1 MLKVVLLQL
10 CATLAAAALAAVF
23 FGVHGA
29 ISAALAGLVCVVPNA
44 LFALRMKALTA
55 RPGGPGSALA
65 FVVGEFIKIVAIV
78 GLLVLIRFV
87 YPDLHWGGMFIGLIL
102 ALKAN
107 LFAFL
112 VKT

>member
-1 MLKVVLLQL
+1 MLKVVFLQL
-10 CATLAAAALAAVF
+10 AAILVATAISAVF

-29 ISAALAGLVCVVPNA
+29 VSAALAGLACAVPNA
-44 LFALRMKALTA
+44 LFALRLTLVSK
-55 RPGGPGSALA
+55 RSGSASVGG
-65 FVVGEFIKIVAIV
+65 FIVGELIKLVAIV
-78 GLLVLIRFV
+78 GLLVLAWAV
-87 YPDLHWGGMFIGLIL
+87 YPDLSWWGLLVGLVL

>member
-1 MLKVVLLQL
+1 MLKVVFLQT
-10 CATLAAAALAAVF
+10 CATLLAAALAAVF

-29 ISAALAGLVCVVPNA
+29 VSAALAGLVCVAPNV
-44 LFALRMKALTA
+44 LFALRLKAMSRHPGPVTA
-55 RPGGPGSALA
+55 MT
-65 FVVGEFIKIVAIV
+65 FIVGEFIKIVAIV
-78 GLLVLIRFV
+78 GLLVLIRAW
-87 YPDLHWGGMFIGLIL
+87 YDDLHWGGLFIGLIL